1 MLDIIIESLQN
12 EQINVRQGV
21 RKSLVVE
28 EWRMAEHKN
37 QEKGQDG
44 RQGGRRTG
52 REDRE
57 GGIRKSGGKEPR

>member
-1 MLDIIIESLQN
+1 
-12 EQINVRQGV
+12 
-21 RKSLVVE
+21 
-28 EWRMAEHKN
+28 MAEHKN

-57 GGIRKSGGKEPR
+57 GGMRKSGGKEPR

>member
-1 MLDIIIESLQN
+1 MLDIIIKSLQN
-12 EQINVRQGV
+12 EQINVRKGV

-44 RQGGRRTG
+44 RTG
-52 REDRE
+52 WKDRMGDRE